1 MLLNSRSVGYGTWNS
16 RGLRGSALEDLI
28 RISNEQ
34 YREKGLALIQ
44 KVPTPITPINNDDVI
59 KERFKQY
66 LELASVSIASSM
78 IILSQIVF
86 VILLY
91 FGINYLVTM
100 ILLKRSE
107 KWVH

>member
-1 MLLNSRSVGYGTWNS
+1 MGNLFD
-16 RGLRGSALEDLI
+16 E
-28 RISNEQ
+28 
-34 YREKGLALIQ
+34 IQ
-44 KVPTPITPINNDDVI
+44 KAVI
-59 KERFKQY
+59 KKEESY
-66 LELASVSIASSM
+66 AICCETSNICDCGAACLASVSNVSSM